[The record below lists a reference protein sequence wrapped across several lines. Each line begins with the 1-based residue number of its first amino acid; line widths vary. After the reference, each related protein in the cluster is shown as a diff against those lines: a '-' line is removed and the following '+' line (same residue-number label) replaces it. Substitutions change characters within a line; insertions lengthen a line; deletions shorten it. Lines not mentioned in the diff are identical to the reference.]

1 MLFVGVICQPA
12 ASLMLKSELGKFLKM
27 NRCSME
33 TSEDKWMLSLL
44 STGTVTGHYSEG
56 NDTLWLWWPV
66 SEPMS

>member
-1 MLFVGVICQPA
+1 
-12 ASLMLKSELGKFLKM
+12 M

-56 NDTLWLWWPV
+56 NDTVWLWWPV